1 MSNVLIPINFDGE
14 QPTGSAGQQKSLVR
28 DSSILSISSLHKN
41 SPTGSTSSDG
51 TATKNY
57 FSYIVAES
65 EQDCNEKNYLSVDRT
80 ANRV

>member
-41 SPTGSTSSDG
+41 SPTGSTSSNG
-51 TATKNY
+51 TATKKNY

-65 EQDCNEKNYLSVDRT
+65 EQDCNEKNHFSVD
-80 ANRV
+80 